1 MSQSQLGQ
9 DLKVLEFYKEK
20 KNGYFVE
27 VGASNGIILSN
38 TYLLETKYDWKGICV
53 EPTPS
58 IYKQLVINRPNSH
71 CCDDAAYSVSNAT
84 VTFDIAHCSNL
95 LSGISDL
102 IDRHK
107 SRIDASKTSIS
118 VNTITLNDL
127 LDKYEAPKFI
137 EYLSLDTE
145 GSEYEI
151 LRVFDF
157 SKYTFGLIDI
167 EHNYIEPRRTQIREL
182 LTSNGYVY
190 IGANHFDDMYKHSSL

>member
-1 MSQSQLGQ
+1 
-9 DLKVLEFYKEK
+9 
-20 KNGYFVE
+20 
-27 VGASNGIILSN
+27 
-38 TYLLETKYDWKGICV
+38 LETKYDWRGICV

-58 IYKQLVINRPNSH
+58 IYNQLVINRPNSH
-71 CCDDAAYSVSNAT
+71 CSDNAVYSVSNAT
-84 VTFDIAHCSNL
+84 VIFDIAHCSNL

-118 VNTITLNDL
+118 VNTITLTDL

-157 SKYTFGLIDI
+157 SKYTFGLIDV
-167 EHNYIEPRRTQIREL
+167 EHNHIEPRRTQIREL
-182 LTSNGYVY
+182 LTSNGYDY
-190 IGANHFDDMYKHSSL
+190 IGPNHFDDMYKHKSI